1 MIQSQIYGLLR
12 KGEFSVDNN
21 NSYVFISYAHKDSA
35 IVLPCIEAMKKKGV
49 NLWYDEGIAAGSEW
63 PEYIAQKVVGCA
75 KFVLFISNAY
85 LQSQNCKRELNFA
98 ISRKKDILSVY
109 IQDVNLSPGMEMQLG
124 TYQAIYRNRF
134 DSAIQFHNAMANEPY
149 FDGCRILHTETVKPQ
164 EPSQPTPQTVSQES
178 VHVPVQKPA
187 QDFSSK
193 PTTESQIGNIINT
206 QYNDLK
212 TSCKDAYKQ
221 CTDTL
226 DDWNS
231 KIQEK
236 MTTDNSTNA
245 SDKPLKKRNIVV
257 ILAFFLGIFGAQRF
271 YLRQWPFAFPYII
284 LTLLGLGVISAIA
297 SVIEILFI
305 VLAPKET
312 VLKVYRQ
319 EFI

>member
-1 MIQSQIYGLLR
+1 MYHTK

-149 FDGCRILHTETVKPQ
+149 FDGCRILHTETVESQ
-164 EPSQPTPQTVSQES
+164 EPSQTIPQTVSLES
-178 VHVPVQKPA
+178 VQAPVQN
-187 QDFSSK
+187 
-193 PTTESQIGNIINT
+193 PTPEVQIGDFIST
-206 QYNDLK
+206 QYNDIK
-212 TSCKDAYKQ
+212 NSCKDTYKQ
-221 CTDTL
+221 CADTL
-226 DDWNS
+226 NDWNS

-236 MTTDNSTNA
+236 MTTDNPTNV
-245 SDKPLKKRNIVV
+245 SEKPPKKRNMIV
-257 ILAFFLGIFGAQRF
+257 ILAFFLGFIGAQRF
-271 YLRQWPFAFPYII
+271 YLRQWPLAIPYII
-284 LTLLGLGVISAIA
+284 LFCLGLGFIGEIA
-297 SVIEILFI
+297 SVIEILFV
-305 VLAPKET
+305 VLAPKEK
-312 VLKVYRQ
+312 VLKVYKQ